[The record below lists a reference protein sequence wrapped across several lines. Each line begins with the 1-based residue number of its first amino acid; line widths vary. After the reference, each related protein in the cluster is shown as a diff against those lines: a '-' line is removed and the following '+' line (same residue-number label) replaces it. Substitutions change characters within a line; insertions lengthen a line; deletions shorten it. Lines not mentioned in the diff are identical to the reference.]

1 MPHRA
6 AGARNGSALNRSSL
20 AAALV
25 LQLLYSTPKPPEKP
39 FSKKE
44 RNNFIRARYAGGE
57 TMESLAREFGI
68 TVQRVYQIVH
78 HRHH

>member
-1 MPHRA
+1 
-6 AGARNGSALNRSSL
+6 L

-39 FSKKE
+39 LSNKE
-44 RNNFIRARYAGGE
+44 RNNLIRVRYSAGE
-57 TMESLAREFGI
+57 TLEALAHEFKI
-68 TVQRVYQIVH
+68 TVQRVHQIVH